1 MRKYLS
7 LTCALM
13 KNNLNIFSTKKD
25 GKVKTIA
32 LYILLGICMLPLF
45 GVIYLIFREYFDA
58 YGAIAQSGSVL
69 AMGFMMSAFLV
80 FFFSLF
86 VIPGIFYFSKDND
99 ILLSLPLKPHT
110 ILSAKFTNCLIYD
123 YSFSFFVIIPLGIA
137 YAQCFPLGLWEIIC
151 FLLVAFTLPIIP
163 LIYSSIITMVVMRF
177 IPFFK
182 NKDTF
187 NLISGILILVISI
200 SVSVYFN
207 SIGVQ
212 DEVALIDMMMEGNNS
227 MVQLF
232 SMLFPFIS
240 SASKMIYNA
249 DILQAGIYVLWHV
262 GCIILF
268 LLAGKYL
275 YFKAA
280 IGINESASKSKH
292 INFHQDIHRT
302 PILRSYAMKELKILV
317 RTPVYFLNCIM
328 SVAILPI
335 MFFIIFLQESTRE
348 GLSMLPLD
356 EIMSYP
362 QLSYY
367 IILGIILF
375 CCFLA
380 PLNMVSSTAIS
391 REGDHVSFMKFI
403 PVSYETQLYAKTING
418 IILSIVSILPLWIM
432 LIAYLGFPI
441 VLSIV
446 SLIGI
451 ILTSIALN
459 LIGIL
464 IDASRPKLIWE
475 QEAAAVKQNLNN
487 MLTLLI
493 GFLFSVGI
501 SAGML
506 MLPDTMMMY
515 FMILVIALFIVAII
529 ICCFILK
536 HYAGKL
542 FEKIS

>member
-1 MRKYLS
+1 MHKYLC
-7 LTCALM
+7 LTRALM
-13 KNNLNIFSTKKD
+13 KNNLNLLSTEKG
-25 GKVKTIA
+25 GKAKAIA
-32 LYILLGICMLPLF
+32 LYILLGICILPLF
-45 GVIYLIFREYFDA
+45 GMIYIIFREYFDA
-58 YGAIAQSGSVL
+58 YGTISQSGSVL

-86 VIPGIFYFSKDND
+86 VIPGVFYFSKDND

-110 ILSAKFTNCLIYD
+110 ILSAKFTNCLLYD
-123 YSFSFFVIIPLGIA
+123 YSFSFFVVIPLGIA
-137 YAQCFPLGLWEIIC
+137 YAQSFPLGIWEIVC

-200 SVSVYFN
+200 SFSFIIN
-207 SIGVQ
+207 SMGAQ
-212 DEVALIDMMMEGNNS
+212 DEVALMDMLMEGNNS

-240 SASKMIYNA
+240 SGSQMIFNA
-249 DILQAGIYVLWHV
+249 DILQFGVYVVWHL
-262 GCIILF
+262 GFIALF

-280 IGINESASKSKH
+280 IGINESASKAKG
-292 INFHQDIHRT
+292 IDFHKSMHRT
-302 PILRSYAMKELKILV
+302 PIIRSYAIKELKILV

-348 GLSMLPLD
+348 GLSMIPLD
-356 EIMSYP
+356 EIMAYP
-362 QLSYY
+362 QFSYY
-367 IILGIILF
+367 IILGIVLF
-375 CCFLA
+375 CCFIA

-403 PVSYETQLYAKTING
+403 PVSYEKQLYAKTING
-418 IILSIVSILPLWIM
+418 IILSILSIVPLWI
-432 LIAYLGFPI
+432 LLLAYLGFPI

-451 ILTSIALN
+451 ILSSIAIN
-459 LIGIL
+459 LIAIL
-464 IDASRPKLIWE
+464 IDTSRPKLIWE
-475 QEAAAVKQNLNN
+475 QEAAAVKQNLNS

-493 GFLFSVGI
+493 GFLFSAGIGVGMFI
-501 SAGML
+501 
-506 MLPDTMMMY
+506 LPDTMMMY
-515 FMILVIALFIVAII
+515 FIIFVYIVFIATII
-529 ICCFILK
+529 ICYFLIMN
-536 HYAGKL
+536 YAGKL